1 MFARLTVAA
10 LAAFALLVPSA
21 AAAGDRPNIVVVMT
35 DDQDF
40 RSMSAMPQTR
50 KLIARR
56 GTTFDTNVV
65 NFPLCCPSRAT
76 FLTGQYA
83 HNHGIQWN
91 NAPDGGYYALDQ
103 AKTLPVWLSR
113 AGYETIHIGK
123 YLNEY
128 GERDP
133 HEVPRGWDQWWGGV
147 DPSTYDYY
155 GYTLNHNGSLR
166 TYGTEPGDYS
176 TDVYADIAARE
187 IRRAADDR
195 KPFFLNLAPL
205 APHTVAVESAARM
218 EGTPAVP
225 APRDLGA
232 YADAELPPW
241 PNFNEADISDKPA
254 VEAFFPAPM
263 DLDTIA
269 SLTEHYRGRMAS
281 LLAVDDLVARVGSQL
296 RRAGVAEGHGRHLH
310 LRQRLDPRGAPDPR
324 LRHRGRAGVGREV
337 RPFEGSS
344 RVPLMIAGPGFPE
357 RRTVRSP
364 TVNADLAPTILDL
377 ADADAGLPPD
387 GVSLR
392 RVARNP
398 DRFADRSLLI
408 ETFANPRGIP
418 PYAAVRTRRY
428 RYERSE
434 LGARRALRP
443 QARPVGAPERPRRS
457 SLRSGTRRAQ
467 RRARSPAVVRRCELP
482 AGLGEH
488 ARARRSAARAAL
500 RVVVRSRRHPPP
512 PRRRR
517 SPGSSPRSAAR
528 AGPG

>member
-1 MFARLTVAA
+1 M
-10 LAAFALLVPSA
+10 
-21 AAAGDRPNIVVVMT
+21 
-35 DDQDF
+35 
-40 RSMSAMPQTR
+40 
-50 KLIARR
+50 
-56 GTTFDTNVV
+56 
-65 NFPLCCPSRAT
+65 
-76 FLTGQYA
+76 
-83 HNHGIQWN
+83 
-91 NAPDGGYYALDQ
+91 
-103 AKTLPVWLSR
+103 
-113 AGYETIHIGK
+113 
-123 YLNEY
+123 
-128 GERDP
+128 
-133 HEVPRGWDQWWGGV
+133 PRGWDQWWGGV

-296 RRAGVAEGHGRHLH
+296 RRAGVARDTVVIYTSDNGWILGE
-310 LRQRLDPRGAPDPR
+310 
-324 LRHRGRAGVGREV
+324 HRIHDFVTEDGRASGAKYV
-337 RPFEGSS
+337 PFEGSS

-377 ADADAGLPPD
+377 ADADAGLPPGRRLAAPRRPQPGSVRRSLAPD
-387 GVSLR
+387 RDLREPARHPALR
-392 RVARNP
+392 RGADPPLPLRALRAR
-398 DRFADRSLLI
+398 A
-408 ETFANPRGIP
+408 RG
-418 PYAAVRTRRY
+418 
-428 RYERSE
+428 
-434 LGARRALRP
+434 ALRP
-443 QARPVGAPERPRRS
+443 QARPVGAPERPRRPT
-457 SLRSGTRRAQ
+457 LRSGTRRAQ

-500 RVVVRSRRHPPP
+500 TSLSGAAVIRRHRGVGD
-512 PRRRR
+512 RRDRR
-517 SPGSSPRSAAR
+517 HDQPLELDPADSAR
-528 AGPG
+528 APLLEQRSEVRRGRPAAT